1 MRILDTSTPLKIKH
15 IIIVILIAGIIWFQF
30 GLYKQGQM
38 NKKNLEVL
46 VEFLQKAS
54 QPQK

>member
-1 MRILDTSTPLKIKH
+1 MTILDTSTPLKIKH
-15 IIIVILIAGIIWFQF
+15 IIIVFIAASVIFF
-30 GLYKQGQM
+30 GYSMYKQVKLNQ
-38 NKKNLEVL
+38 NNIEVM